1 MFVFPSTFK
10 DIGALVQFE
19 YFINFLFVSRKYI
32 IIAMFCYL
40 VDVYAVAVTAVI
52 VKRLVMTLFLHC
64 ALSRRGSIHS
74 LEA

>member
-1 MFVFPSTFK
+1 MHLYNLNISLILVYFK
-10 DIGALVQFE
+10 EMHNYSDV
-19 YFINFLFVSRKYI
+19 
-32 IIAMFCYL
+32 
-40 VDVYAVAVTAVI
+40 VDVYAVVVTAVI